1 MMENAGQKCTILEV
15 KMCFVNCAVALLF
28 LISCVMT
35 KDPSGMPYV
44 IIFFVLAIIGELTD
58 AVSRLLISK
67 SKKLDKITEKL
78 DIEWIYLDD
87 ISEDKND

>member
-1 MMENAGQKCTILEV
+1 
-15 KMCFVNCAVALLF
+15 MCFINGVIALLF
-28 LISCVMT
+28 LISCIFT

-58 AVSRLLISK
+58 AISRLLISK
-67 SKKLDKITEKL
+67 SKNLDKITEKL
-78 DIEWIYLDD
+78 DTKLIYLND

>member
-1 MMENAGQKCTILEV
+1 
-15 KMCFVNCAVALLF
+15 MCFINCVVALLF

-44 IIFFVLAIIGELTD
+44 IAFSVLAIVGEITD

-67 SKKLDKITEKL
+67 SKNLDKITEKL
-78 DIEWIYLDD
+78 DTKWIYLDNT
-87 ISEDKND
+87 SEDKND

>member
-1 MMENAGQKCTILEV
+1 MMENAGQKYMILEV
-15 KMCFVNCAVALLF
+15 KMCFVNCVVALLF
-28 LISCVMT
+28 LINCVVT
-35 KDPSGMPYV
+35 KDSSGMPYV

-87 ISEDKND
+87 TSEEKK

>member
-1 MMENAGQKCTILEV
+1 
-15 KMCFVNCAVALLF
+15 MCFVNCVVALLF
-28 LISCVMT
+28 LISCIIA
-35 KDPSGMPYV
+35 KDPSVMPYV

-78 DIEWIYLDD
+78 DIERIYLNDT
-87 ISEDKND
+87 SEDKND

>member
-1 MMENAGQKCTILEV
+1 
-15 KMCFVNCAVALLF
+15 MCFVNCVVALLF
-28 LISCVMT
+28 LISYIAT

-44 IIFFVLAIIGELTD
+44 ITFFVLAIIGELTD

-78 DIEWIYLDD
+78 DIEWIYLNDT
-87 ISEDKND
+87 SEDKND

>member
-1 MMENAGQKCTILEV
+1 
-15 KMCFVNCAVALLF
+15 MCIVNCVVALLF
-28 LISCVMT
+28 LISCIIA
-35 KDPSGMPYV
+35 KDPSVMPYV

-78 DIEWIYLDD
+78 DIERIYLNDT
-87 ISEDKND
+87 SEDKND

>member
-1 MMENAGQKCTILEV
+1 
-15 KMCFVNCAVALLF
+15 MCFINCIIALLF
-28 LISCVMT
+28 LISCIVT
-35 KDPSGMPYV
+35 KDPSGMPYA
-44 IIFFVLAIIGELTD
+44 ITFSVLAIIGELTD

-87 ISEDKND
+87 TSEEKK